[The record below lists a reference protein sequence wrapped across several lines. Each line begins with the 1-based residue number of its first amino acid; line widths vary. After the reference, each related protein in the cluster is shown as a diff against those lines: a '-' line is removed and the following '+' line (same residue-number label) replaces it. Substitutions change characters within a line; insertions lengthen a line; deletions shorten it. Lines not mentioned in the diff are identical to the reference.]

1 MRISGQELA
10 ALREALRG
18 ERFRQACLFGSRT
31 DDSRHG
37 GDIDLL
43 LFSNDPPFPVAH
55 RVASR
60 YARLMDARLDV
71 LVIDPEQPTPEQQAL
86 LATLTLEP
94 LDDRL

>member
-1 MRISGQELA
+1 MRISDQEFA
-10 ALREALRG
+10 ALRQALQG
-18 ERFRQACLFGSRT
+18 EHFRRACLFGSRT
-31 DDSRHG
+31 DDSRRG

-43 LFSNDPPFPVAH
+43 LFSDAPPFPVAH

-71 LVIDPEQPTPEQQAL
+71 LVIVPDRPTPEQQAF
-86 LATLTLEP
+86 LATLTLEA